1 MNDFDHYYLYK
12 LKNRY
17 IMASITDHV
26 IKLQEL
32 TQRNLEILQTLNDSF
47 FTNQNHLS
55 VMVGG
60 NHYAIPSFISLENKI
75 NSLAANFENLVN
87 APETGEA
94 FFDFNGNTRAIQVRS
109 YTSTPNSL
117 VLDPVSNFH
126 IDNNDIFKDFLTP
139 NPYINLNV
147 QSLPND
153 TTQVLVKKVIPLN
166 TELKHLFTSKL
177 TEIDG
182 DAVIHKTSIK
192 YPYKDLYKVLDS
204 YVQDVDYIEYDT
216 KVDLPIRK
224 NVGSGTYVIEEI
236 LEDVV
241 DENLD
246 NYILI
251 KFRNDVDD
259 PTIMSSLKYRLFD
272 ETIEKMLKV
281 GDELVTFEGNAKLE
295 ITEIRSNTNTVKVKV
310 LHGEFLNLVPSA
322 TNNVLHISPLSK
334 IKFYSPIDF
343 DEDKYVRVPLEED
356 QYVFVAVAALNSRM
370 NIQSAWGSGLM
381 LNTYA
386 LLNDKNTDFK
396 TYYEENVRNVG
407 DILFEITAMMSNTL
421 TKYTKEEYDEFSQY
435 SPIINTD
442 NLQVV
447 RINEHLNNSLA
458 VQNIRSLYSQKLEL
472 QTILEEINTSINDN
486 NDLLAAI
493 SFDDTTGQRTAYTDA
508 ISKLKLDKNNT
519 LTSLTKIMNEIA
531 LAANNSEL
539 PIENAKYRIRGF
551 FDTSEIEE
559 DSILKKWGAH
569 IKGIRVQYRYKNVD
583 AEQNQA
589 LTISDKF
596 VYSDWNEMES
606 TDRVRIPIYEN
617 GMYKSMLEPKN
628 DKNNEP
634 SFNQI
639 DIPISQGETI
649 DIRLKVVYDFG
660 APFVETTSKWS
671 PVVNI
676 GFPQEFLKDI
686 KILDIIEENNN
697 DIESNRFS
705 NIIKEEGI
713 PEHISDKI
721 KDQDITY
728 FHKPENIAS
737 GFYTAERRIIPLKD
751 KLTELTNLV
760 TQLQDE
766 IMGTQT
772 DQLTVSIKQGNR
784 ENKLT
789 SFSDNYIYTE
799 AYKNVSQ
806 STGENNTI
814 GNYEYNTEN
823 KLVTTVFYISLK
835 NDTQRSCKLYSLF
848 PNTYQELH
856 TIKNSKYDKNDYI
869 LTHEVPRL
877 YVLGSDPSEER
888 VVRNNYI
895 QNIGGVW
902 MEYQSGSEDAVT
914 MQEKS
919 MSQKSHLWMVNP
931 LQATNNHTLQ
941 TGNQFIYF
949 RTRDVSTQERLY
961 GFNQTLN
968 VTLGTF
974 DSDKY
979 EPVASFA
986 DKNGKEQLT
995 KLAELTCT
1003 SLEINQDTENILS
1016 GGACIN
1022 IQNEKEE
1029 WVHTLDSNL
1038 NDSLWYGILNGVKA
1052 GASGGIMFDDKLAG
1066 HHNGLYVLMDSFHN
1080 IKYEKSNVDRHG
1092 YSNKSFMFVY
1102 PKLNQKN
1109 SLQIQD
1115 SNHLILNPNDEI
1127 LIPIVV
1133 EYNVN
1138 GAGSNGGNG
1147 ISKTLKIQKSISF
1160 DILTSLYQDPT
1171 NYKVTF
1177 VAKYEHTDQDKIMIA
1192 QQTEY
1197 NTNTSKYNV
1206 IYK

>member
-1 MNDFDHYYLYK
+1 MNDFDRYYLYK

-17 IMASITDHV
+17 NMASITDHV

-32 TQRNLEILQTLNDSF
+32 TQKNLEILQALNDSF

-94 FFDFNGNTRAIQVRS
+94 FFDFNGNSRAIQVRT

-117 VLDPVSNFH
+117 VLDPVSDFH

-147 QSLPND
+147 QTLPND
-153 TTQVLVKKVIPLN
+153 TTQVLVKKIIPLN
-166 TELKHLFTSKL
+166 AELKHLFTSKL

-204 YVQDVDYIEYDT
+204 YVQDVDYIEYDS
-216 KVDLPIRK
+216 KVDLPVRK

-246 NYILI
+246 NFITI
-251 KFRNDVDD
+251 KLRNDVDD

-281 GDELVTFEGNAKLE
+281 GDELVTYEGNAKLM
-295 ITEIRSNTNTVKVKV
+295 ITEIRSNTNTIKVKV
-310 LHGEFLNLVPSA
+310 LHGEFLNFVPA
-322 TNNVLHISPLSK
+322 TTNNVLHISPLSK

-356 QYVFVAVAALNSRM
+356 QYIFVAVAALNSRM

-381 LNTYA
+381 LNTYV
-386 LLNDKNTDFK
+386 LLNNNKDFK
-396 TYYEENVRNVG
+396 TYYDENVRNVG
-407 DILFEITAMMSNTL
+407 DVLFEITAMMSNTL
-421 TKYTKEEYDEFSQY
+421 TKYSKEEYDEFSQCV
-435 SPIINTD
+435 PQINTN

-447 RINEHLNNSLA
+447 RINSHLNDSIA
-458 VQNIRSLYSQKLEL
+458 VKNIRALYSQKLEL
-472 QTILEEINTSINDN
+472 QNLLEEINNNITDN
-486 NDLLAAI
+486 NNILTTI
-493 SFDDTTGQRTAYTDA
+493 SFDDTTGQRAAYTEA
-508 ISKLKLDKNNT
+508 IAKLNVDKNNT
-519 LTSLTKIMNEIA
+519 LTSLSKIMNEISM
-531 LAANNSEL
+531 AANNSEL

-551 FDTSEIEE
+551 FDTADVENNPIFE
-559 DSILKKWGAH
+559 KWGEH

-583 AEQNQA
+583 SEQNHA
-589 LTISDKF
+589 LTIGDKF

-606 TDRVRIPIYEN
+606 NDRVRVPKYEN
-617 GMYKSMLEPKN
+617 GIYKSMLEPKN
-628 DKNNEP
+628 DKINEP

-671 PVVNI
+671 PIVNI

-697 DIESNRFS
+697 DIESNHFS

-766 IMGTQT
+766 VMGTQT

-799 AYKNVSQ
+799 AYKNLSQ
-806 STGENNTI
+806 STGEGNNSNAV
-814 GNYEYNTEN
+814 GNYEFDG
-823 KLVTTVFYISLK
+823 KKATTIFYISLK
-835 NDTQRSCKLYSLF
+835 NDSQRSCKLYSLF

-869 LTHEVPRL
+869 LTSEVTPL
-877 YVLGSDPSEER
+877 YVLGSDPNADRS
-888 VVRNNYI
+888 VRNNYI

-902 MEYQSGSEDAVT
+902 MEYQSSSEDAAT
-914 MQEKS
+914 LQDKS
-919 MSQKSHLWMVNP
+919 VSQKSHLWMTNP
-931 LQATNNHTLQ
+931 LQAVNNHTLQ

-949 RTRDVSTQERLY
+949 RTRDILTQERLY
-961 GFNQTLN
+961 GFNQVLN
-968 VTLGTF
+968 VKLGTF
-974 DSDKY
+974 DSDEYDPSEMIAAKT
-979 EPVASFA
+979 
-986 DKNGKEQLT
+986 GKKQLKT
-995 KLAELTCT
+995 TAQITYT
-1003 SLEINQDTENILS
+1003 SLNIDPDTENILS
-1016 GGACIN
+1016 GGARIN
-1022 IQNEKEE
+1022 IQNAKEE
-1029 WVHTLDSNL
+1029 WVYTLDNIL
-1038 NDSLWYGILNGVKA
+1038 NNSLWSGIIKDTLTKDDNIIYADELEGLT
-1052 GASGGIMFDDKLAG
+1052 GA
-1066 HHNGLYVLMDSFHN
+1066 LYKHMGEYHN
-1080 IKYEKSNVDRHG
+1080 IKYADRNAGDHD
-1092 YSNKSFMFVY
+1092 YDSKFKSFMYVY

-1109 SLQIQD
+1109 GLQIQN
-1115 SNHLILNPNDEI
+1115 SNYLTLNPNDEI

-1133 EYNVN
+1133 EYNV
-1138 GAGSNGGNG
+1138 
-1147 ISKTLKIQKSISF
+1147 KEKQPKIQKSISF
-1160 DILTSLYQDPT
+1160 DILTSLYKDPT

-1177 VAKYEHTDQDKIMIA
+1177 VSKFEHTDQDKIMIA

>member
-147 QSLPND
+147 QTLPND

-251 KFRNDVDD
+251 KFRNDVND
-259 PTIMSSLKYRLFD
+259 PTVMSSLKYRLFD

-310 LHGEFLNLVPSA
+310 LHGEFLNLVPST
-322 TNNVLHISPLSK
+322 TNNIIHISPLSK

-386 LLNDKNTDFK
+386 LLNDKNMDFK
-396 TYYEENVRNVG
+396 KYYDENVRNVG

-421 TKYTKEEYDEFSQY
+421 TKYTKEEYEEFSQY
-435 SPIINTD
+435 SPIINTK

-519 LTSLTKIMNEIA
+519 ITSLIKIMNEIA

-551 FDTSEIEE
+551 FDTADIENNPIFK
-559 DSILKKWGAH
+559 DWGDH

-583 AEQNQA
+583 SDQNQA
-589 LTISDKF
+589 LTIDDKF

-676 GFPQEFLKDI
+676 GFPEKFLKDV

-766 IMGTQT
+766 VMGTQS

-799 AYKNVSQ
+799 AYNNIVQSQ
-806 STGENNTI
+806 SSGQNAI
-814 GNYEYNTEN
+814 GNYEYNDVH
-823 KLVTTVFYISLK
+823 KLVTTIFYLSLR
-835 NDTQRSCKLYSLF
+835 NDTSHVVKLYSLF
-848 PNTYQELH
+848 PNSTKILNEV
-856 TIKNSKYDKNDYI
+856 TSFRFDKNQYCCNGDTSKFSKFDSTSSTKAADTI
-869 LTHEVPRL
+869 TKQ
-877 YVLGSDPSEER
+877 
-888 VVRNNYI
+888 NY
-895 QNIGGVW
+895 GGVW
-902 MEYQSGSEDAVT
+902 IETNTQNPDIQNMCNPILTSNENRSIYRDAR
-914 MQEKS
+914 
-919 MSQKSHLWMVNP
+919 W
-931 LQATNNHTLQ
+931 TLQ
-941 TGNQFIYF
+941 TGNQFLYF
-949 RTRDVSTQERLY
+949 RTKDINNFTPLYDWALSQRLESVKNNNSNGY
-961 GFNQTLN
+961 AIQLAETYTTTAN
-968 VTLGTF
+968 VLSSGVNMDFTLG
-974 DSDKY
+974 SDATGYHTVSEGIFRKY
-979 EPVASFA
+979 VY
-986 DKNGKEQLT
+986 
-995 KLAELTCT
+995 
-1003 SLEINQDTENILS
+1003 EN
-1016 GGACIN
+1016 APYRYN
-1022 IQNEKEE
+1022 IGYLPRPETAANIPQSMTIHPKVNNIE
-1029 WVHTLDSNL
+1029 N
-1038 NDSLWYGILNGVKA
+1038 
-1052 GASGGIMFDDKLAG
+1052 
-1066 HHNGLYVLMDSFHN
+1066 LYVNSEK
-1080 IKYEKSNVDRHG
+1080 KYFS
-1092 YSNKSFMFVY
+1092 
-1102 PKLNQKN
+1102 
-1109 SLQIQD
+1109 
-1115 SNHLILNPNDEI
+1115 LNPNDEI
-1127 LIPIVV
+1127 LIPLII
-1133 EYNVN
+1133 EFKCDQSS
-1138 GAGSNGGNG
+1138 A
-1147 ISKTLKIQKSISF
+1147 IQRTMSF
-1160 DILTSLYQDPT
+1160 DVLTSLYREPT
-1171 NYKVTF
+1171 NYTF
-1177 VAKYEHTDQDKIMIA
+1177 TVVAKYEHTDQDKIMIA

>member
-32 TQRNLEILQTLNDSF
+32 TQKNLEILQALNDSF

-117 VLDPVSNFH
+117 VLNPVSNFH
-126 IDNNDIFKDFLTP
+126 VDNNDIFKDFLTP

-216 KVDLPIRK
+216 KVDLPVRK

-310 LHGEFLNLVPSA
+310 LHGEFLNLVPST

-396 TYYEENVRNVG
+396 KYYDENVRNVG

-551 FDTSEIEE
+551 FDTSDTEE
-559 DSILKKWGAH
+559 DSILKKWGDH

-583 AEQNQA
+583 TEQNQA
-589 LTISDKF
+589 LTIGAKF
-596 VYSDWNEMES
+596 VYSDWNEMGS

-766 IMGTQT
+766 VMGTQS

-789 SFSDNYIYTE
+789 SFSENHIYTE
-799 AYKNVSQ
+799 AFKNIAQ
-806 STGENNTI
+806 STEGNNLI
-814 GNYEYNTEN
+814 GNYEYDEH
-823 KLVTTVFYISLK
+823 KVTTIFYISLK

-848 PNTYQELH
+848 PNTYKEIH

-869 LTHEVPRL
+869 LTHEVPQL
-877 YVLGSDPSEER
+877 YVIGSNPSDER
-888 VVRNNYI
+888 VLRNNYI

-902 MEYQSGSEDAVT
+902 MEYQSSSEEAAT
-914 MQEKS
+914 MQDKS
-919 MSQKSHLWMVNP
+919 RSQKSHLWMVNP

-949 RTRDVSTQERLY
+949 RTRDILTQESLY
-961 GFNQTLN
+961 GFNQILN

-974 DSDKY
+974 DPKEKD
-979 EPVASFA
+979 PA
-986 DKNGKEQLT
+986 DST
-995 KLAELTCT
+995 KRPPIANITCT
-1003 SLEINQDTENILS
+1003 SLDINTDTENILS

-1022 IQNEKEE
+1022 IQNTKEE
-1029 WVHTLDSNL
+1029 WVYTLDNVL
-1038 NDSLWYGILNGVKA
+1038 NNTLWDGILNGEIKD
-1052 GASGGIMFDDKLAG
+1052 GKSTGITYGDKMKLEG
-1066 HHNGLYVLMDSFHN
+1066 SQGLYNIIDVYHN
-1080 IKYEKSNVDRHG
+1080 IKYNNSNAGVHG
-1092 YSNKSFMFVY
+1092 YPNNTFMFVY

-1109 SLQIQD
+1109 SLQIQN
-1115 SNHLILNPNDEI
+1115 SNFLTLNPNDEI

-1133 EYNVN
+1133 EYNVME
-1138 GAGSNGGNG
+1138 G
-1147 ISKTLKIQKSISF
+1147 TPKIQKSISF
-1160 DILTSLYQDPT
+1160 DILTSLYKDPT